1 MLLVNIANS
10 ILPDKMMDD
19 FNEVRQEL
27 EDSIR
32 SSEGDPVRNRYMIVQ
47 KNLLEVSKKCR
58 DFISHVKEHEKESI
72 STSESTSIADRAH
85 ELDTELQNSIEEL
98 EQAYQTLKEM
108 KENTRGTTEK
118 ESEP

>member
-10 ILPDKMMDD
+10 ILPDKMMED
-19 FNEVRQEL
+19 FTEVQQEL
-27 EDSIR
+27 KDSIR
-32 SSEGDPVRNRYMIVQ
+32 SSEGDSVRNRYMIAQ

-98 EQAYQTLKEM
+98 EQAYQNL
-108 KENTRGTTEK
+108 KENTRETTEK

>member
-10 ILPDKMMDD
+10 ILPDKMMED
-19 FNEVRQEL
+19 FTEVQQEL
-27 EDSIR
+27 KDSIR
-32 SSEGDPVRNRYMIVQ
+32 SSKGDPVRNRYMIAQ

-72 STSESTSIADRAH
+72 STSESKSTVDRAH

-98 EQAYQTLKEM
+98 EQAYQNLK
-108 KENTRGTTEK
+108 KTRETTEK
-118 ESEP
+118 ESES